1 MRSKYGSRKTVVDG
15 IVFDSMREALRYREL
30 SLMQKAGEIS
40 DLKLQEKYEIIPA
53 QRDENGKVIERAAY
67 YIADFVYRDKN
78 GRTVVEDAKGYRTP
92 EYVLKRKEMLR
103 THKIRIR
110 EV

>member
-1 MRSKYGSRKTVVDG
+1 MRSKYGSRKTVMDG
-15 IVFDSMREALRYREL
+15 IVFDSKREALRYREL
-30 SLMQKAGEIS
+30 SLMLRAGEIS
-40 DLKLQEKYEIIPA
+40 DLKLQEKFEIIPV

-67 YIADFVYRDKN
+67 YIADFVYKDRD

-92 EYVLKRKEMLR
+92 EYILKRKEMLR
-103 THKIRIR
+103 MYKIRIR